1 MSDEE
6 IVETEVEA
14 EVDTEIEVDEQGGDD
29 VDPDYQKAIDMGW
42 DPERD
47 KDDPGYTGW
56 KSFLRIRDA
65 FDKDK
70 ELRAEISSLKHGIE
84 AINSSFDEQK
94 QQAVDAAIANLEAQ
108 RKKAFEDLDP
118 QAASDAAV
126 QIERLKSQQEAPAPK
141 QQGGEPPAVIAA
153 RAANPIID
161 HSSPEFNP
169 TANAAV
175 EQIVN
180 AEWSKLGGVELEPS
194 EAVKLINKAV
204 VQVRKDMNL
213 DKPRRTP
220 PKVNQTKKET
230 TKVNYYN
237 QLDDASKKTYDLI
250 KNTGKDAEASAK
262 AADDFAKGLVGGA
275 E

>member
-14 EVDTEIEVDEQGGDD
+14 EVDAEIEVDEQGGD

-42 DPERD
+42 DPDRD
-47 KDDPGYTGW
+47 HTDPNFTNY
-56 KSFLRIRDA
+56 KAFLRNRDA
-65 FDKDK
+65 FSQNKDFR
-70 ELRAEISSLKHGIE
+70 EEVSSLQKGIE
-84 AINSSFDEQK
+84 AINASFEEQK

-126 QIERLKSQQEAPAPK
+126 EIERLKSQQEAPAPK

-180 AEWSKLGGVELEPS
+180 AEWSRLGGVELPPS
-194 EAVKLINKAV
+194 EAVKIINKAV

-213 DKPRRTP
+213 DKPRRKP

-250 KNTGKDAEASAK
+250 KNTGKDSEASLK
-262 AADDFAKGLVGGA
+262 AAEDFAKGIAGGA